1 MLQEFV
7 EVHRDE
13 LIRRCRDKVSRRSLP
28 LPTEAEITHGV
39 PLFLDQLVAAL
50 RSGGDRPNPAIADGA
65 LLHGQELLRYG
76 FTVSQV
82 VHDYGD
88 VCQSITELALEV
100 DAPIATEDFRTLNRC
115 LDDAIASA
123 VTEFSRASRPSQV
136 DGRGDPE
143 HHRLGFFAHELRNLV
158 NTAVVA
164 FEVLK
169 KGEVG
174 VGGSTAAIVDRSLM
188 GLRALISRALVE
200 VRLTEGVQS
209 RERIAVGTFVIQIAA
224 GAALEAAARGIRF
237 DVRPIEDD
245 LAIEGDPLVLAAVV
259 NNLLQ
264 NAFKFTRPDTTVTLR
279 IGASR
284 ERVLIQV
291 EDQCGGLPGGEE
303 AAETLFRAFEQRG
316 ADRTGFGLGLAF
328 SRWGTAVNGGRLYAR
343 NIADGCAFIV
353 DLPRLPARRVR
364 PAGPLDA
371 ESAKIND

>member
-7 EVHRDE
+7 EIHRDE

-50 RSGGDRPNPAIADGA
+50 RSGGERLNPAIADGA

-88 VCQSITELALEV
+88 VCQSITELALEL

-123 VTEFSRASRPSQV
+123 VTEFGRASRPSQV

-188 GLRALISRALVE
+188 GLRALIARALVE
-200 VRLTEGVQS
+200 VRLTEGVQT
-209 RERIAVGTFVIQIAA
+209 RERIAVASFVAQVAA
-224 GAALEAAARGIRF
+224 GAALEAAARGIRLE
-237 DVRPIEDD
+237 VKPIEDD

-264 NAFKFTRPDTTVTLR
+264 NAFKFTRPHTTVTLR

-291 EDQCGGLPGGEE
+291 EDQWRTAGRGRGVGDAVPPVRATWRRPNGIRARPCVQSMGHRGEW
-303 AAETLFRAFEQRG
+303 
-316 ADRTGFGLGLAF
+316 RTPL
-328 SRWGTAVNGGRLYAR
+328 R
-343 NIADGCAFIV
+343 
-353 DLPRLPARRVR
+353 PKRR
-364 PAGPLDA
+364 
-371 ESAKIND
+371 

>member
-7 EVHRDE
+7 ELHRDE

-28 LPTEAEITHGV
+28 LPTEAEIAHGV

-50 RSGGDRPNPAIADGA
+50 RSGGERLNSAIADGA

-123 VTEFSRASRPSQV
+123 VTEFGRASRPSQV

-174 VGGSTAAIVDRSLM
+174 VGGSTAAIVDRSLL
-188 GLRALISRALVE
+188 GLRALIARALVE
-200 VRLTEGVQS
+200 VRLTEGVQR
-209 RERIAVGTFVIQIAA
+209 RERIAVASFVTQVAA

-237 DVRPIEDD
+237 DVRPVEDD

-264 NAFKFTRPDTTVTLR
+264 NAFKFTRPHTIVTLR

-303 AAETLFRAFEQRG
+303 DSETLFRPFEQRG
-316 ADRTGFGLGLAF
+316 ADRTGVGLGLAF
-328 SRWGTAVNGGRLYAR
+328 SRWGTAVNGGRLYTR
-343 NIADGCAFIV
+343 NVAGGCVFIV
-353 DLPRLPARRVR
+353 DLPRLSGRAVESPA
-364 PAGPLDA
+364 DA
-371 ESAKIND
+371 STTSS

>member
-343 NIADGCAFIV
+343 NNADGCAFIV

>member
-1 MLQEFV
+1 MLQEFI
-7 EVHRDE
+7 ELHREE

-28 LPTEAEITHGV
+28 LPTAAELTHGV

-50 RSGGDRPNPAIADGA
+50 RSGGERLNPAIADGA
-65 LLHGQELLRYG
+65 VLHGQDLLRHG

-88 VCQSITELALEV
+88 VCQSITELALEL

-123 VTEFSRASRPSQV
+123 VTEFGRVSHPSWV
-136 DGRGDPE
+136 DGREGPE
-143 HHRLGFFAHELRNLV
+143 HQRLGFFAHELRNLV

-188 GLRALISRALVE
+188 GLRTLIARALVE
-200 VRLTEGVQS
+200 VRLTEGVQ
-209 RERIAVGTFVIQIAA
+209 RKECIVVADFVPQIAA
-224 GAALEAAARGIRF
+224 GAALDAAARGITF
-237 DVRPIEDD
+237 DIKPVEGD
-245 LAIEGDPLVLAAVV
+245 LQIEGDPQVLSAVV

-264 NAFKFTRPDTTVTLR
+264 NAFKFTRAHSSVTLR
-279 IGASR
+279 VGASR

-291 EDQCGGLPGGEE
+291 EDQCGGLPGGEQG
-303 AAETLFRAFEQRG
+303 AEVLFRPFEQRG
-316 ADRTGFGLGLAF
+316 ADRTGVGLGLAF

-343 NIADGCAFIV
+343 NVAGGCVFIV
-353 DLPRLPARRVR
+353 DLPRLPTRAVDPVHASTMSR
-364 PAGPLDA
+364 
-371 ESAKIND
+371 